1 MEDGAKSAR
10 VPERGCAG
18 DSGSLPRA
26 CRRLPRARLTAPPP
40 GMTEPVVRTEQLT
53 KRYDGLVAVRH
64 LEVRGA
70 PGGVYGFLGPNG
82 AGETPTLLMVLG
94 ILKPTA
100 ARVFLSG
107 PPLEAD

>member
-26 CRRLPRARLTAPPP
+26 RRRIPRARLTAPPP

-53 KRYDGLVAVRH
+53 KRYDGLVAVRD
-64 LEVRGA
+64 LEG
-70 PGGVYGFLGPNG
+70 GGGTWGVYGFLRPNRAGKTTTRFMG
-82 AGETPTLLMVLG
+82 AG
-94 ILKPTA
+94 ILQPTA
-100 ARVFLSG
+100 GRVH
-107 PPLEAD
+107 